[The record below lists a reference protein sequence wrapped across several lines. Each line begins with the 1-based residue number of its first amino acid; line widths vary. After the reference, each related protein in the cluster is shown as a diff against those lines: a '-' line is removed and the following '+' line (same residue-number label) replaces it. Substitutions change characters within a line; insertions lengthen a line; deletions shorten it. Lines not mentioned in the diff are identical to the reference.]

1 MRVYKIISNLKMIWR
16 NTYNSK
22 LKNHAKNLPCNMT
35 KQEIVLWAKLRKRQ
49 VYGIKFLRQS
59 PVLNYILDFYSQEV
73 RLAIEIDGSQHYD
86 DLNTQ
91 KDNLRDHQL
100 LQMGIKTL
108 RYSNSN
114 INTKLELVLEDI
126 YLQVQSR
133 M

>member
-1 MRVYKIISNLKMIWR
+1 MIWR

-22 LKNHAKNLPCNMT
+22 LKNHAKNLRCNMSQ
-35 KQEIVLWAKLRKRQ
+35 QEIVLWAKLRKRQ
-49 VYGIKFLRQS
+49 VYGIKFLRQN
-59 PVLNYILDFYSQEV
+59 PVLHYILDFYSPEV
-73 RLAIEIDGSQHYD
+73 RLAIEIDGSQHYN

-108 RYSNSN
+108 RYSNSD
-114 INTKLELVLEDI
+114 INTKLEDVLEDI